1 MKGAYFYAPLIFMEE
16 KQSENKNKIPEK
28 MARLAWPKAKY
39 GFIIA
44 IIIFL
49 LVNFV
54 VYKNQIFK
62 FLSL

>member
-1 MKGAYFYAPLIFMEE
+1 MRPYLFMEE
-16 KQSENKNKIPEK
+16 KKSDNKNKIPEK

-49 LVNFV
+49 LVNLMI
-54 VYKNQIFK
+54 YKNQIFK
-62 FLSL
+62 FLSI

>member
-1 MKGAYFYAPLIFMEE
+1 MRPYFFMEE
-16 KQSENKNKIPEK
+16 KQSDNKNKIPEK

-54 VYKNQIFK
+54 IYKNQIFN
-62 FLSL
+62 FFSL

>member
-1 MKGAYFYAPLIFMEE
+1 MRPYFFMEE
-16 KQSENKNKIPEK
+16 KQSDNKNKIPEK

-49 LVNFV
+49 LVNLV
-54 VYKNQIFK
+54 IYKNQIFN
-62 FLSL
+62 FFSL

>member
-1 MKGAYFYAPLIFMEE
+1 MRPYYFYMEE
-16 KQSENKNKIPEK
+16 KKSDNKNKTPEK

-54 VYKNQIFK
+54 IYKNQIFN
-62 FLSL
+62 FFSL

>member
-1 MKGAYFYAPLIFMEE
+1 MRPYFFMEE
-16 KQSENKNKIPEK
+16 KQSDNKNKIPEK

>member
-1 MKGAYFYAPLIFMEE
+1 MEE
-16 KQSENKNKIPEK
+16 KQSDNKNKIPEK

>member
-1 MKGAYFYAPLIFMEE
+1 MRPYFFMEE
-16 KQSENKNKIPEK
+16 KKSDNKNKIPEK

-49 LVNFV
+49 LVNLMI
-54 VYKNQIFK
+54 YKNQIFK
-62 FLSL
+62 FLSI

>member
-1 MKGAYFYAPLIFMEE
+1 MRPYYFYMEE
-16 KQSENKNKIPEK
+16 KKSDNKNKIPEK

-49 LVNFV
+49 LVNLV

>member
-1 MKGAYFYAPLIFMEE
+1 MEE
-16 KQSENKNKIPEK
+16 KQSDNKNKIPEK

-49 LVNFV
+49 LVNLV